1 MSTPTATPTIEDSIK
16 TALDAADA
24 AITVSSE
31 FDQIRNDYTKTRV
44 EVKAINRQVM
54 IVFVSSLAASVLAV
68 TAAGL
73 IYFRTMSE
81 METTNA
87 TSLEALV
94 ICAENVDR
102 LAAATTEEN
111 AHAGRIAGLVE
122 GMAALEVMIGD
133 LATRLD
139 AQGARP

>member
-54 IVFVSSLAASVLAV
+54 IVFV
-68 TAAGL
+68 
-73 IYFRTMSE
+73 
-81 METTNA
+81 
-87 TSLEALV
+87 
-94 ICAENVDR
+94 
-102 LAAATTEEN
+102 
-111 AHAGRIAGLVE
+111 
-122 GMAALEVMIGD
+122 
-133 LATRLD
+133 
-139 AQGARP
+139 